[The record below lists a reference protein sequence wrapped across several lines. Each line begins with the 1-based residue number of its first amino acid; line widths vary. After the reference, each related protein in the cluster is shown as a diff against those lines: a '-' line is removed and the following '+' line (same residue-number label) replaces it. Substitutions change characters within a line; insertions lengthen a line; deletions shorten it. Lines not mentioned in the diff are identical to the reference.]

1 MDEKMKKQ
9 YIQRLDISDKVIEI
23 LTNNSIT
30 TLGEL
35 CKKSKTDLK
44 NLNLTQKEVGKIE
57 VELQLLALNLK
68 AGNN

>member
-9 YIQRLDISDKVIEI
+9 YIQRLDINDKVIGI
-23 LTNNSIT
+23 LTSNNIT

-44 NLNLTQKEVGKIE
+44 KLNLTQKEVEKIE
-57 VELQLLALNLK
+57 IELELLALNLK
-68 AGNN
+68 TGNN